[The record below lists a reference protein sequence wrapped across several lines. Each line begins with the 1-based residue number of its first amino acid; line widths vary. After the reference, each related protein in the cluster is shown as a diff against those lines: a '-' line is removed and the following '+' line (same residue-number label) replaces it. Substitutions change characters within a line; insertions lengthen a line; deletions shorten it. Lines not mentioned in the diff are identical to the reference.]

1 MAPEEETE
9 RVKKIKAI
17 KETNWL
23 AISIAVAMVLT
34 ALLLVLAF
42 LAQVGTIDFEGE
54 ADVIFDDEGNAVG
67 VIGYNNVRVMDVDGP
82 RITYYTLVDMSLTE
96 SEAQDLLNEGGHMRR
111 TLPIDRGY
119 ELGKPPDKPLRV
131 DGDMMNFVVLA
142 LIPPCAIPG
151 LYIMRYDRNI
161 RLIEDRLPDFLR
173 DVAEAGRFGMTLA
186 DAIVVASGGRYG
198 RLTPEIKK
206 MAARIDWGVPANEAI
221 KLFSDKVKTPLVN
234 RVCAIIMK
242 SNDAGG
248 NVADVL
254 TLVANDTKQVQLM
267 DKERKL
273 SMSTYIA
280 VIYISFFVFLFTIII
295 LNATF
300 LPQMREAGEETSA
313 MISGGEGG
321 GAAVQIIQAQA
332 ISAIQFTYL
341 IASLAHALGDGLIA
355 GSLST
360 GRIKNGLVHSFILL
374 VAAFFMLRL
383 LVMFGILQ

>member
-1 MAPEEETE
+1 MPEEKTE
-9 RVKKIKAI
+9 RVKTIKAI

-23 AISIAVAMVLT
+23 AVSVGIAIVISG
-34 ALLLVLAF
+34 LLMVLAF
-42 LAQVGTIDFEGE
+42 LAQAGTIDFEGT
-54 ADVIFDDEGNAVG
+54 ADVVFTDEGAPEG
-67 VIGYNNVRVMDVDGP
+67 VIDMDNVRVMDVDGE
-82 RITYYTLVDMSLTE
+82 RITYYTLTDKSLSE
-96 SEAQDLLNEGGHMRR
+96 SEAQILLSNEGWSRR
-111 TLPIDRGY
+111 TLQIDKGY
-119 ELGKPPDKPLRV
+119 ELGKPPENPFRM
-131 DGDMMNFVVLA
+131 DGDMINFVILA
-142 LIPPCAIPG
+142 LIPLFAIPG
-151 LYIMRYDRNI
+151 VYIMRYDKNI
-161 RLIEDRLPDFLR
+161 RQIEDRLPDFLR

-198 RLTPEIKK
+198 KLTPEIKK

-300 LPQMREAGEETSA
+300 LPQMHKAGEETSQLV
-313 MISGGEGG
+313 SGTEAGTG
-321 GAAVQIIQAQA
+321 AVQIIQAQA

-341 IASLAHALGDGLIA
+341 IASLAHAMGDGLIA

-360 GRIKNGLVHSFILL
+360 GKIKNGLVHSFILL
-374 VAAFFMLRL
+374 VAAFVMLRL
-383 LVMFGILQ
+383 LVMFGLLGV

>member
-1 MAPEEETE
+1 MSEEKTE

-23 AISIAVAMVLT
+23 AVSVGIAIIISG
-34 ALLLVLAF
+34 LLMVLAF
-42 LAQVGTIDFEGE
+42 LSQVGTIDFEGT
-54 ADVIFDDEGNAVG
+54 ADVVFNDEGEPEG
-67 VIGYNNVRVMDVDGP
+67 VIDRDSVRVMDVDGE
-82 RITYYTLVDMSLTE
+82 RITYYTLTDKSISE
-96 SEAQDLLNEGGHMRR
+96 SEAQILLSNEGWSRR
-111 TLPIDRGY
+111 TLQVDKGY
-119 ELGKPPDKPLRV
+119 ELGKPPENSFRV
-131 DGDMMNFVVLA
+131 DGDVVNFVILA
-142 LIPPCAIPG
+142 LIPLFSIPG
-151 LYIMRYDRNI
+151 IYIMRFDNNI

-186 DAIVVASGGRYG
+186 DAIVVASEGRYG

-300 LPQMREAGEETSA
+300 LPQMHKAGEETA
-313 MISGGEGG
+313 ALVSGGEGG
-321 GAAVQIIQAQA
+321 GTTVTIIQAQA

-341 IASLAHALGDGLIA
+341 IASLAHAVGDGLIA

-360 GRIKNGLVHSFILL
+360 GKIKSGLVHSFILL
-374 VAAFFMLRL
+374 VVAFVMLRL
-383 LVMFGILQ
+383 LVMFGMMGI

>member
-1 MAPEEETE
+1 MAKKDK
-9 RVKKIKAI
+9 VKKIKAV

-23 AISIAVAMVLT
+23 GISWGLGIGLT
-34 ALLLVLAF
+34 MIFIILGVM
-42 LAQVGTIDFEGE
+42 AQVGAFDLEGQ
-54 ADVIFDDEGNAVG
+54 ADVIFDDEGNAIHIVDHG
-67 VIGYNNVRVMDVDGP
+67 NDRVFEVSEEEG
-82 RITYYTLVDMSLTE
+82 IAYYTLEGVTISD
-96 SEAQDLLNEGGHMRR
+96 SEAQELLADNPDYERR
-111 TLPIDRGY
+111 TLNVDKGY
-119 ELGKPPDKPLRV
+119 ELGKPPFDYLRI
-131 DGDMMNFVVLA
+131 DGDFMNFVILG
-142 LIPPCAIPG
+142 LIPIFAIPG
-151 LYIMRYDRNI
+151 IYIMRYDRNI
-161 RLIEDRLPDFLR
+161 RQIEDRLPDFLR

-198 RLTPEIKK
+198 KLTPEIKM
-206 MAARIDWGVPANEAI
+206 MASRIDWGVPANDAI
-221 KLFSDKVKTPLVN
+221 RLFSEKVHTPLVN
-234 RVCAIIMK
+234 RVSAIIMK

-280 VIYISFFVFLFTIII
+280 VIYISFFVFLFTILI

-313 MISGGEGG
+313 MIAGDTGG
-321 GAAVQIIQAQA
+321 GASVQIIQTQA

-341 IASLAHALGDGLIA
+341 IASIAHAVGDGLIA

-360 GRIKNGLVHSFILL
+360 GKVRNGLVHSFILL
-374 VAAFFMLRL
+374 VCAFMMLRL
-383 LVMFGILQ
+383 LLYF